1 MYTCGLS
8 TIKITA
14 FFFISFPGQP
24 LIDPGEVN
32 VSYYTGG
39 SNTET
44 GVRGRMN
51 PGETC
56 GRQNHYFLYVQKNK

>member
-8 TIKITA
+8 SIKITA

-44 GVRGRMN
+44 ESEEEWTQEKPVAGKTTISFM
-51 PGETC
+51 
-56 GRQNHYFLYVQKNK
+56 YKKK